1 MRSSKNDISFRP
13 LSEDEIEVPLFSSF
27 IRRQEVTRSLR
38 RVSGRWREEE
48 TPFIDDWNEED
59 YAFLVRCLR
68 GTVRT
73 GGAVFGAFS
82 GRELK
87 GFASVEAA
95 PAGSRGQYRD
105 LTSLHVSADLRRHG
119 TGKELFALAAAW
131 AKSQGAQKLY
141 ISSHSAVESQA
152 FYAAMGCIDAQE
164 IDEDHARREPF
175 DRQLEY
181 LL

>member
-1 MRSSKNDISFRP
+1 MT
-13 LSEDEIEVPLFSSF
+13 LC
-27 IRRQEVTRSLR
+27 LR
-38 RVSGRWREEE
+38 RTGGAWRE
-48 TPFIDDWNEED
+48 TPAPFIDDWDEED

-68 GTVRT
+68 STVRA

-82 GRELK
+82 GGELK

-119 TGKELFALAAAW
+119 AGKQLFALAAAW
-131 AKSQGAQKLY
+131 ARSQGAQKLY

-152 FYAAMGCIDAQE
+152 FYAAMGCTDAQE